1 MARFRQIED
10 DVANR
15 RGAKGAS
22 VFGGA
27 GFDPECTGEA
37 GQSQQAGANFF
48 TGNSP
53 SLP

>member
-1 MARFRQIED
+1 MARFSEIAKT
-10 DVANR
+10 VANR

-22 VFGGA
+22 VFGGN
-27 GFDPECTGEA
+27 GFDPNGTGEA